1 MIFWSP
7 AAPGRAAWSDTMK
20 SAVPRWTPSITI
32 SKREQM
38 LLKRLEKNR
47 RLFAMLRLHRV
58 DLFDDDFQDELATMY
73 RDSGEGKVPVV
84 PALLA
89 MVLLLQAYTGVSD
102 ADAVEM
108 TVVDAR
114 WQMVLDV
121 LGAEEPAFSQGA
133 LPAFRERLI
142 RSDMDRRLL
151 ERTVELAKKTAIFDW
166 KKLPKTL
173 RLAVDSRPLE
183 GAGRVE
189 DTINLLGHATLKLLR
204 AAAARLSM
212 PAEDIAKSAKAP
224 VFLHDSIK
232 KGLDIDWAD
241 PEQKAGAVTAL
252 VAQIDA
258 LAAWIRAHAGD
269 AVEEPPLKELFA
281 LIAQLRNQDLEP
293 DPSGGGPRVRK
304 GVAEDRR
311 VSIGDA
317 DMRHGRKSKSKRFNG
332 FKQHLACDLDT
343 HLILACATL
352 PANRPEADAAP
363 DLSRDLARY
372 PERNTIGAL
381 YIDRGYVGSSLVEE
395 TLACRGE
402 VLCRPWTS
410 SNGARLDKRSF
421 PIDLRSRTI
430 TCPAGQTRKFRL
442 GQVVSFAPAICGP
455 CPLRAPCTNAREG
468 AARTIHI
475 AKDEPLQKRLRTLA
489 ATSSGRARLRERV
502 TVEHRLA
509 HLSNKQGRRARYVGT
524 RKNLLD
530 LRRYAALLNLE
541 TIQQHEAAR
550 LAEAA

>member
-1 MIFWSP
+1 
-7 AAPGRAAWSDTMK
+7 MK
-20 SAVPRWTPSITI
+20 TAVPRWTPSPTI
-32 SKREQM
+32 SRREQM

-47 RLFAMLRLHRV
+47 RLFAMLRLHRL
-58 DLFDDDFQDELATMY
+58 DLFDDPFQDELAAMY
-73 RDSGEGKVPVV
+73 RGTGEGRAPLP
-84 PALLA
+84 PAQLA

-114 WQMVLDV
+114 WQMVLDL
-121 LGAEEPAFSQGA
+121 LGADEPAFSQGT

-142 RSDMDRRLL
+142 LHDMDRRLL

-204 AAAARLSM
+204 AAAERLSM
-212 PAEDIAKSAKAP
+212 PAEYIATSAKTPA
-224 VFLHDSIK
+224 FLHDSIK
-232 KGLDIDWAD
+232 RGLDVDWTD
-241 PEQKAGAVTAL
+241 PRQKAGAVAAL

-258 LAAWIRAHAGD
+258 LEAWIRAHAGD
-269 AVEEPPLKELFA
+269 AVEEPPLKGLFA
-281 LIAQLRNQDLEP
+281 LIAQLRGQDLEP
-293 DPSGGGPRVRK
+293 DPSGGGPRIRE

-311 VSIGDA
+311 VSVEDA

-343 HLILACATL
+343 RLILACATL
-352 PANRPEADAAP
+352 PANRPEAEAAP
-363 DLSRDLARY
+363 DLSKDLAHY
-372 PERNTIGAL
+372 SERNTVGAL
-381 YIDRGYVGSSLVEE
+381 YIDRGYVGSALVDEV
-395 TLACRGE
+395 LAAGGE
-402 VLCRPWTS
+402 VLCKPWTA
-410 SNGARLDKRSF
+410 SNGTLFDKRSF
-421 PIDLRSRTI
+421 PVDLRSRTI
-430 TCPAGQTRKFRL
+430 TCPAGQTKKFRL
-442 GQVVSFAPAICGP
+442 GQVVSFDRAICGP
-455 CPLRAPCTNAREG
+455 CPLRAQCTKARDG
-468 AARTIHI
+468 APRTIHI
-475 AKDEPLQKRLRTLA
+475 AEDEPLQKRLRKLVG
-489 ATSSGRARLRERV
+489 TSTGRRRLRDRV
-502 TVEHRLA
+502 AIEHRLA
-509 HLSNKQGRRARYVGT
+509 HLSSKQGRRARYLGT

-541 TIQQHEAAR
+541 TIQRREAVQ

>member
-1 MIFWSP
+1 
-7 AAPGRAAWSDTMK
+7 MK
-20 SAVPRWTPSITI
+20 TAVPRWKPSPTI

-47 RLFAMLRLHRV
+47 RLFAMLRLHRA
-58 DLFDDDFQDELATMY
+58 DLFDDAFQEELGGMY
-73 RDSGEGKVPVV
+73 RDTGEGKVPVP
-84 PALLA
+84 PAQLA

-121 LGAEEPAFSQGA
+121 LGADEAAFSQGA
-133 LPAFRERLI
+133 LPAFRERMI
-142 RSDMDRRLL
+142 RHDMDRRLL

-173 RLAVDSRPLE
+173 RLAVDSRPLQ

-204 AAAARLSM
+204 AAAERLSM
-212 PAEDIAKSAKAP
+212 PVEDIAKDAKTPA
-224 VFLHDSIK
+224 FLHDSIK
-232 KGLDIDWAD
+232 KGLDIDWTD
-241 PEQKAGAVTAL
+241 PKQKAGAVATL

-258 LAAWIRAHAGD
+258 LETWIRAHAGD
-269 AVEEPPLKELFA
+269 AVEEPPLKGLFA
-281 LIAQLRNQDLEP
+281 LIARLRSQDLEP
-293 DPSGGGPRVRK
+293 DPSGGGPRIRE

-311 VSIGDA
+311 VSIEDA

-352 PANRPEADAAP
+352 PANRPEQEAAP
-363 DLSRDLARY
+363 DLSRDLDRY
-372 PERNTIGAL
+372 PDRKTVGEL
-381 YIDRGYVGSSLVEE
+381 YIDRGYVGSSLVDE
-395 TLACRGE
+395 TLAARGE
-402 VLCRPWTS
+402 VLCKPWS
-410 SNGARLDKRSF
+410 STKGTLFDKHAFR
-421 PIDLRSRTI
+421 IDLRSLAI
-430 TCPAGQTRKFRL
+430 TCPEGQTKKFRL
-442 GQVVSFAPAICGP
+442 GQVVTFDPAICGP
-455 CPLRAPCTNAREG
+455 CPRRAQCTKARDG
-468 AARTIHI
+468 GSRTIHI
-475 AKDEPLQKRLRTLA
+475 AEDEPLQKRLRKLV
-489 ATSSGRARLRERV
+489 ATEPGRERLRERV

-509 HLSNKQGRRARYVGT
+509 HLANKQGPRARYLGT
-524 RKNLLD
+524 RKNLMD
-530 LRRYAALLNLE
+530 LRRHAALLNLE
-541 TIQQHEAAR
+541 TIQRRETAQ

>member
-1 MIFWSP
+1 
-7 AAPGRAAWSDTMK
+7 MK
-20 SAVPRWTPSITI
+20 TAVPFWKPSPTI

-47 RLFAMLRLHRV
+47 RLFAMLRLHRL
-58 DLFDDDFQDELATMY
+58 DLFDDAFQDELAAMY
-73 RDSGEGKVPVV
+73 RDTGEGKVPVP
-84 PALLA
+84 PAQLA

-121 LGAEEPAFSQGA
+121 LGADEPAFSQGT

-142 RSDMDRRLL
+142 RHEMDRRLL
-151 ERTVELAKKTAIFDW
+151 ERTVELAKTTEIFDW

-204 AAAARLSM
+204 AAATRLSL
-212 PAEDIAKSAKAP
+212 PAEDIAKSAKTPA
-224 VFLHDSIK
+224 FLHDSIK
-232 KGLDIDWAD
+232 RGLDVDWTD
-241 PEQKAGAVTAL
+241 PQQKAGAVAAL
-252 VAQIDA
+252 VKQIDA
-258 LAAWIRAHAGD
+258 LETWIREHVGD
-269 AVEEPPLKELFA
+269 AAEEPPLQGLFA
-281 LIAQLRNQDLEP
+281 LIAQLKSQDLEP
-293 DPSGGGPRVRK
+293 DPSGGGPRIRE

-311 VSIGDA
+311 VSIEDA

-332 FKQHLACDLDT
+332 LKQHLACDLDT
-343 HLILACATL
+343 QLILACAAL
-352 PANRPEADAAP
+352 PANRPEEEAAP
-363 DLSRDLARY
+363 DLRNDLARY
-372 PERNTIGAL
+372 PDRNMVGEL
-381 YIDRGYVGSSLVEE
+381 YIDRGYVGSSLVEDV
-395 TLACRGE
+395 LANGGE
-402 VLCRPWTS
+402 VLCKPWTAS
-410 SNGARLDKRSF
+410 KGATFDKRAF

-430 TCPAGQTRKFRL
+430 TCPAGQTKKFRL
-442 GQVVSFAPAICGP
+442 GQVVSFDPAICGP
-455 CPLRAPCTNAREG
+455 CPLRAQCTKAREG

-475 AKDEPLQKRLRTLA
+475 AEDEPLQKRLRKLVR
-489 ATSSGRARLRERV
+489 TSTGRARLRERV
-502 TVEHRLA
+502 TIEHRLA

-530 LRRYAALLNLE
+530 LRRYAVLLNLE
-541 TIQQHEAAR
+541 TIQRREAAQ

>member
-1 MIFWSP
+1 MN
-7 AAPGRAAWSDTMK
+7 TT
-20 SAVPRWTPSITI
+20 VPRWTPSPTI
-32 SKREQM
+32 SKREKM

-58 DLFDDDFQDELATMY
+58 DLFDDAFQDELAAMY
-73 RDSGEGKVPVV
+73 RDTGEGKEPVP
-84 PALLA
+84 PAQLA
-89 MVLLLQAYTGVSD
+89 MALLLQAYTGVSD

-142 RSDMDRRLL
+142 RHDMDRRLL

-204 AAAARLSM
+204 AAADRLSM
-212 PAEDIAKSAKAP
+212 PAEDVAKNAKAP

-232 KGLDIDWAD
+232 RGLDIDWTD
-241 PEQKAGAVTAL
+241 PQKKAGAVAAL

-258 LAAWIRAHAGD
+258 LETWIRAHAGD

-293 DPSGGGPRVRK
+293 DPSGGGPRIRE

-311 VSIGDA
+311 VSIEDA

-343 HLILACATL
+343 HLILACAML
-352 PANRPEADAAP
+352 PANRPEEEATP

-372 PERNTIGAL
+372 PERNKVGEL
-381 YIDRGYVGSSLVEE
+381 YIDRGYVGSSLVED
-395 TLACRGE
+395 TLANCGE
-402 VLCRPWTS
+402 VLCKPWTP
-410 SNGARLDKRSF
+410 SNDTLFDKRSF
-421 PIDLRSRTI
+421 PIDLRSHTI
-430 TCPAGQTRKFRL
+430 TCPAGQTKKFRL
-442 GQVVSFAPAICGP
+442 GQVVSFDPAICGP
-455 CPLRAPCTNAREG
+455 CPLRAQCTRAREG
-468 AARTIHI
+468 AGRTIHI
-475 AKDEPLQKRLRTLA
+475 AEDEPLQKRLRQLVKTG
-489 ATSSGRARLRERV
+489 TGRERLRERV
-502 TVEHRLA
+502 TIEHLLA
-509 HLSNKQGRRARYVGT
+509 HLSHKQGRRARYVGT

-530 LRRYAALLNLE
+530 LRRYAVLINLE
-541 TIQQHEAAR
+541 TIHRREVQ

>member
-1 MIFWSP
+1 
-7 AAPGRAAWSDTMK
+7 MK
-20 SAVPRWTPSITI
+20 TAVPRWTPSPTI

-58 DLFDDDFQDELATMY
+58 DLFDDVFQDELAAMY
-73 RDSGEGKVPVV
+73 RDTGQGKVPVP
-84 PALLA
+84 PAQLA

-121 LGAEEPAFSQGA
+121 LGAEEAAFSQGT

-142 RSDMDRRLL
+142 RHDMDRRLL

-189 DTINLLGHATLKLLR
+189 DTLNLLGHATLKLLR

-212 PAEDIAKSAKAP
+212 PAEDIAKSAKTP

-232 KGLDIDWAD
+232 KGLDIDWTD
-241 PEQKAGAVTAL
+241 PQEKAGAVAAL
-252 VAQIDA
+252 VKQIDA
-258 LAAWIRAHAGD
+258 LETWIRAHAGD
-269 AVEEPPLKELFA
+269 AVEEPPLKGLFEV
-281 LIAQLRNQDLEP
+281 IAQLRNQDLEP
-293 DPSGGGPRVRK
+293 DPSGGGPRIRK

-311 VSIGDA
+311 VSIEDA
-317 DMRHGRKSKSKRFNG
+317 NMRHGRKSKSKRFNG

-363 DLSRDLARY
+363 ALSSDIARY
-372 PERNTIGAL
+372 PERNTVGKL
-381 YIDRGYVGSSLVEE
+381 YIDRGYVGSSLVED
-395 TLACRGE
+395 TLTHGGE
-402 VLCRPWTS
+402 VLCKPWTP
-410 SNGARLDKRSF
+410 SNDTLFDKRSF

-430 TCPAGQTRKFRL
+430 TCPAGQTKKFRL
-442 GQVVSFAPAICGP
+442 GQVVSFDPAICSP
-455 CPLRAPCTNAREG
+455 CPLRAQCTKAREG

-475 AKDEPLQKRLRTLA
+475 AEDEPLQKRLRKLVK
-489 ATSSGRARLRERV
+489 TSTGRERLRDRV
-502 TVEHRLA
+502 MIEHRLA

-541 TIQQHEAAR
+541 TIQRRDAAQV
-550 LAEAA
+550 AEAA